1 MSASSQQKYQ
11 DYRSIRGID
20 HIGLTV
26 PDIEEATQF
35 FKQAFGAR
43 ICYDT
48 LTPQQPAQEGA
59 ESEQKLGL
67 REGAKVRHIRLIQI
81 GQGASIEMFQFENTQ
96 QRSPALAVDYGIQH
110 MALYVEDMSEAI
122 RHFESAGGILLS
134 SPNPLPN
141 VEKGEEHLFV
151 YGRAP
156 WGTLIELLSY
166 PHGIDYPQT
175 SESHRWTPPAVK

>member
-1 MSASSQQKYQ
+1 MSASSQYTHQ

-26 PDIEEATQF
+26 PDIEEATRF
-35 FKQAFGAR
+35 FKQAFGAS

-59 ESEQKLGL
+59 ETEQKLGL
-67 REGAKVRHIRLIQI
+67 PQGAKVRHMRLIQI
-81 GQGASIEMFQFENTQ
+81 GQGASIEMFQFENTE

-110 MALYVEDMSEAI
+110 IALYVDDMPAAI

-141 VEKGEEHLFV
+141 EEKGEGHLFV

-175 SESHRWTPPAVK
+175 SENNRWTPPAVT